1 MKKLLIFV
9 FLMIGLSGMA
19 QKPLKAFL
27 SPVPNDLFK
36 SALTIDRDITSDYKA
51 SVWMLR
57 PYIGVT
63 AIHWNWDKDSKQ
75 FNASAFNS
83 FGLGAGWQHFI
94 EVNGQPYNNYGA
106 NALLILGEQVSA
118 AVTFSAFSLFNF
130 GAVYN
135 ITLKQPGILTGVKI
149 IFN

>member
-1 MKKLLIFV
+1 
-9 FLMIGLSGMA
+9 MIGILAYSQDSAFKGFF
-19 QKPLKAFL
+19 KPVDQ
-27 SPVPNDLFK
+27 SLFK
-36 SALTIDRDITSDYKA
+36 SALSTDRDITSDYKA

-63 AIHWNWDKDSKQ
+63 AIHWNWDKDAKQ